1 MAFDIF
7 RLAGRVV
14 LNSAGA
20 IRGLRDVRNS
30 SDITSESM
38 RELMRRFYEN
48 ERRMNGFEDETEELE
63 DDLENLGDQ
72 FRQTGRQSTSFGE
85 KLKKMGHVVSSV
97 GNNIKSAGHSMSMFV
112 TAPILA
118 GIAGAIKQASD
129 MNETI
134 SKTKQVFE
142 EGASTV
148 LKWSDHTLKSV
159 GLAKGSALDMAATYG
174 DMGTAMG
181 LNTKQAQKMAM
192 SLVDLTGDMAS
203 FKNMKPDEIHIAL
216 TGAYTGETEALKRL
230 GIVMTVANLERFA
243 SSQGIKKEYKEMTQS
258 EKIQLRYNYIMKAS
272 KNSIGDF
279 ARTQDSAANQMRI
292 FTEGLKESGAKI
304 GTILLPYFTKAITI
318 VNKLMDRF
326 NGLSPAMQK
335 IILIAALLVAG
346 IGPLLIVIGTLIT
359 FIGGVVAAIGTIG
372 LPVAAVIA
380 AIIPFIAILGGL
392 IAVIGTAAYK
402 SGVLQKAFNFL
413 KNIINTIKLIIQGDF
428 VGAWELLTQK
438 MGFSHKKAGEFIQ
451 KISEMHTKIKGAIK
465 VIKDV
470 GKLIKAMFDE
480 DKQKVVNLLIK
491 KFKFSKDE
499 ANKFWKNVKELKKEI
514 GKFAKKLKDD
524 GVKALLK
531 FADYVKRASQWIID
545 HRKQIAQAISK
556 IITFARIFVSKAK
569 QAYETAKWFVKW
581 GLKIKGA
588 LDSARN
594 KVISTMGKI
603 KSTLDG
609 MRNKAWNWGY
619 NLIKGFANGIASAY
633 NYLKEKVGAA
643 ARIIS
648 DFLGHHSPTKEGPGK
663 TSDKWGPNLITML
676 SDTMLKKKG
685 LLRDTMNK
693 IAAEMDLNNKINNI
707 GVSGSGSYG
716 NSENG
721 KSKIILQLINP
732 KFFNQ
737 QDVNKM
743 MEPVIQRLEFMGFG
757 SR

>member
-7 RLAGRVV
+7 RLAGRVI
-14 LNSAGA
+14 LNSADA
-20 IRGLRDVRNS
+20 ISGLRDIRS
-30 SDITSESM
+30 SSNRTSESM
-38 RELMRRFYEN
+38 EELMRRFYEN

-63 DDLENLGDQ
+63 DDLENLGDR
-72 FRQTGRQSTSFGE
+72 FRQVGRQSTSFGE
-85 KLKKMGHVVSSV
+85 KLKKIGHVVSSV
-97 GNNIKSAGHSMSMFV
+97 GHSVKNAGHSMTMFV

-118 GIAGAIKQASD
+118 GIAAAIKQASD

-134 SKTKQVFE
+134 SKTQVVF
-142 EGASTV
+142 GKASKEV
-148 LKWSDHTLKSV
+148 LKWSDQTLKSV
-159 GLAKGSALDMAATYG
+159 GLAKGTSLDMAATYG

-181 LNTKQAQKMAM
+181 LSNKKAKEMAM

-203 FKNMKPDEIHIAL
+203 FKNMKPEEIHIAL

-243 SSQGIKKEYKEMTQS
+243 ASQGIKKEYKEMSQA

-272 KNSIGDF
+272 KNSVGDF

-326 NGLSPAMQK
+326 NNLNPAMQK
-335 IILIAALLVAG
+335 IVLIAAFVVAG
-346 IGPLLIVIGTLIT
+346 IGPLLVVIGTLIT

-372 LPVAAVIA
+372 LPVAAAIA
-380 AIIPFIAILGGL
+380 AIIPFIAVLGGF
-392 IAVIGTAAYK
+392 IATMATAAYK
-402 SGVLQKAFNFL
+402 TGILQKAFNFL

-428 VGAWELLTQK
+428 IGAWEILTQK

-451 KISEMHTKIKGAIK
+451 KISEMHTKIKGIIN
-465 VIKDV
+465 VIKNV
-470 GKLIKAMFDE
+470 GKLIKAMFDG
-480 DKQKVVNLLIK
+480 DKQKVIDLLIK
-491 KFKFSKDE
+491 KFKFSKKE
-499 ANKFWKNVKELKKEI
+499 AKDFWENVQDLKKGIE
-514 GKFAKKLKDD
+514 KFAKTLKED
-524 GVKALLK
+524 GVKALIK
-531 FADYVKRASQWIID
+531 FADYIKKGAKFIID
-545 HRKQIAQAISK
+545 HRKEIAKAISK
-556 IITFARIFVSKAK
+556 VIEFATTLVRQAK
-569 QAYETAKWFVKW
+569 RGYDTAKWFVKW
-581 GLKIKGA
+581 SLKIKNA
-588 LDSARN
+588 LDSARD
-594 KVISTMGKI
+594 KVVRTMGKI
-603 KSTLDG
+603 KGTLDG
-609 MRNKAWNWGY
+609 MRDKAWNWGY

-643 ARIIS
+643 ASIIS
-648 DFLGHHSPTKEGPGK
+648 DFLGHHSPTKEGPGR

-707 GVSGSGSYG
+707 GISASGSYG

-721 KSKIILQLINP
+721 KSKVILQIINP
-732 KFFNQ
+732 KLFNQ
-737 QDVNKM
+737 EDIQKM
-743 MEPVIQRLEFMGFG
+743 MEPVTRRLDFMGYR